1 MKLSI
6 CETEI
11 TQELK
16 RSRRREY
23 KTNKA
28 QKNIE
33 RWIFQRTKRA
43 TAGEIM
49 SNNNATKRTFKKVIS
64 STEAGLG

>member
-1 MKLSI
+1 MKLSV

-16 RSRRREY
+16 RSRRREH
-23 KTNKA
+23 KTKKA

-49 SNNNATKRTFKKVIS
+49 SNNNAT
-64 STEAGLG
+64 

>member
-11 TQELK
+11 TQELE
-16 RSRRREY
+16 RSGRREH
-23 KTNKA
+23 KTKKA
-28 QKNIE
+28 QKNVE

-43 TAGEIM
+43 TVRDIM
-49 SNNNATKRTFKKVIS
+49 NINNAT
-64 STEAGLG
+64 

>member
-23 KTNKA
+23 KTKKA

-43 TAGEIM
+43 TVREIM
-49 SNNNATKRTFKKVIS
+49 SNNNAT
-64 STEAGLG
+64 